1 MFKKFIR
8 IGVVS
13 LTILGWLA
21 GSVVFSQT
29 KSFNL
34 NVTDANVWYDT
45 GIDVNNGCEILA
57 KIKNI
62 IRWED
67 VISINSNGELQVS
80 WENSIQTP
88 YGTFSAEVSS
98 NLSELYSDRNG
109 VLIVNVD
116 GINTVYNLNGQD
128 NITVTLESG
137 YYRQVE
143 LRKAGNNWY
152 FEAQRILSNS
162 AAGSSSS
169 NVDILEYVFANQ
181 IKTSNPAAWCIPS
194 SVSCNEPNY
203 AEVTIHNNSQY
214 DLSLY
219 HEEGCYFDSYS
230 NTSKRNQRNLN
241 AGEQVVVICPLV
253 YYAGNGRHTIEIM
266 FLYPQSGSNQA
277 SLIGMFDYDM
287 K

>member
-1 MFKKFIR
+1 MRKIITTTMFCLMC
-8 IGVVS
+8 VS
-13 LTILGWLA
+13 LMA
-21 GSVVFSQT
+21 CSGSVSVGYQPPVVPV
-29 KSFNL
+29 K
-34 NVTDANVWYDT
+34 
-45 GIDVNNGCEILA
+45 
-57 KIKNI
+57 
-62 IRWED
+62 
-67 VISINSNGELQVS
+67 ISINSNGELQVS

-169 NVDILEYVFANQ
+169 NVDILGYVFANQ